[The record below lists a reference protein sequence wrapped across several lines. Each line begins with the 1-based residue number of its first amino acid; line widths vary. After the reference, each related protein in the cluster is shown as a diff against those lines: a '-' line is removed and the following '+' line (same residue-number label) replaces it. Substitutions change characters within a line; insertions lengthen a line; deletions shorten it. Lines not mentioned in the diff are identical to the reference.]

1 MVEGKY
7 VVMKVTKT
15 RVLKKNIAA
24 YLRSHKIVIEYM
36 GSS

>member
-1 MVEGKY
+1 MWNLKFHS
-7 VVMKVTKT
+7 
-15 RVLKKNIAA
+15 RVLKKKFAA

>member
-1 MVEGKY
+1 MWNLKFHS
-7 VVMKVTKT
+7 